1 MKHAL
6 YFAGALALA
15 LVASPAVAQS
25 NTMHSD
31 HDRATT
37 QDNGMTRHDMSRD
50 RHMSMR
56 HDMSRD
62 RHMAMRHEMSRDRH
76 MRMHGRMSEERMMRW
91 CHSMSHRR
99 MMMNPRCRSLMHM
112 HHWDRRDRMH
122 HM

>member
-56 HDMSRD
+56 H
-62 RHMAMRHEMSRDRH
+62 EMSRDRH

-99 MMMNPRCRSLMHM
+99 MMMNPPCRSLMHT